1 MAIRNKDELL
11 KDLLELKTDEN
22 SEAFTTILENIS
34 DTMDGMSAE
43 TEAKKIEELEEKI
56 KALELAVEEKEKEW
70 REKYISRFY
79 DGKRDNAED
88 EVEEEEIKEVDE
100 NGDGEVSEKE
110 LIKEW
115 KEQSR

>member
-34 DTMDGMSAE
+34 DTMDGLSAE
-43 TEAKKIEELEEKI
+43 SAAEKIEELEEKI
-56 KALELAVEEKEKEW
+56 KTLESAVEEKEKEW

-79 DGKRDNAED
+79 DGKKDDVEDNAEESEIEEAD
-88 EVEEEEIKEVDE
+88 SDRDGEISEEELIEAWKKE
-100 NGDGEVSEKE
+100 
-110 LIKEW
+110 
-115 KEQSR
+115 SR